1 MPTSNPALLNGSN
14 ALPADFLRS
23 YAGYGDIAI
32 HEAGGTA
39 NYNSL
44 QISLNH
50 NFAHGLQFGFA
61 YTYGKALGTSS
72 ADGDYNRIDK
82 LERFANYGPLSFD
95 RRHTVAI
102 NYVYQIP
109 SRFTSHAFLHS
120 TLDGWQVSGITRMQT
135 GTPYEVGFSLAGYN
149 NQNLTGSYTEP
160 PRVQI
165 AGDPLN
171 GTSDSPYNRL
181 STAGFAPPPVGNIGI
196 GEGRNPFTGPG
207 INQTDLSLSKFFAIK
222 EHFNIQLRA
231 DAFNFANHTQFSGI
245 NSTINFSGTPGNYK
259 VTNAYLNPDGSLNNI
274 NGFGIISGARDPR
287 IVQLAVRVSF

>member
-1 MPTSNPALLNGSN
+1 VLDTAYVGSRSWHQQQKVNLNAIPYGATFMPANQDPTKASPGQIASNPALLNGSN

-72 ADGDYNRIDK
+72 ADGDYNRIDN

-109 SRFTSHAFLHS
+109 SLFTSHAFLHS

-171 GTSDSPYNRL
+171 GTSARGQHRYRRGPESVHRPRHQSDRSLAIEVFRHQGAFQYSAAGRRL
-181 STAGFAPPPVGNIGI
+181 
-196 GEGRNPFTGPG
+196 
-207 INQTDLSLSKFFAIK
+207 
-222 EHFNIQLRA
+222 QLRQS
-231 DAFNFANHTQFSGI
+231 HS
-245 NSTINFSGTPGNYK
+245 
-259 VTNAYLNPDGSLNNI
+259 
-274 NGFGIISGARDPR
+274 
-287 IVQLAVRVSF
+287 VQWHQ